1 MKLFNR
7 ISIFDFISIKNKD
20 VKNEI
25 ERLTNEE
32 ICSSTLEDLEEYFYD
47 RFKIDLIEIE
57 RDINYILYDAQET
70 KMKQYNHWYRSG
82 GYGEQQYYI
91 VDAYKIVYKIPFEG
105 DSDLLYITPSTYTLT
120 SYEVDNVIAPTDEK
134 EGQIIFSQTYE
145 RSVID
150 SKENMIEFIT
160 KEFNSKLSA
169 YFNAIDNVNSDITN
183 KYNSSLKG
191 EVRKHLEI
199 RLQKA
204 ENYLSLREKLNIPLE
219 LNKNAPNT
227 RPIRLKKVKKNKA
240 IPLTKLKTASV
251 EYSISDDDYNNIKS
265 IINLSCISMEKTAR
279 TFCKLQ
285 EEELRDVILASLNTH
300 YLGTA
305 TGETFNKRG
314 KTDIH
319 IPFENKSAY
328 IGECKIWTGKGA
340 FSKAITQLF
349 SYMRWRDTKTSLIFF
364 NKKNKDFPNILK
376 TIDEVLSNEQLCVK
390 KTKITYN
397 DWQCEFKK
405 DIQSEEIVK
414 VNIVIYDLYIES

>member
-364 NKKNKDFPNILK
+364 GF
-376 TIDEVLSNEQLCVK
+376 VLINC
-390 KTKITYN
+390 
-397 DWQCEFKK
+397 
-405 DIQSEEIVK
+405 
-414 VNIVIYDLYIES
+414 

>member
-183 KYNSSLKG
+183 KYNSYLKG